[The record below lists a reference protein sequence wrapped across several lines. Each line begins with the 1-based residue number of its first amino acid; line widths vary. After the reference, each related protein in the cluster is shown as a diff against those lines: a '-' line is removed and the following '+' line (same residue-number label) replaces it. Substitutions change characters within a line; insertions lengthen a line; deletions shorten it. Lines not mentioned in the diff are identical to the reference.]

1 MTEPLKQGDK
11 VAIVSTARKISSEE
25 LSAAIGIIE
34 GWGLKVELGETIGS
48 VDNQYGGSDVL
59 RAKDFQAMLDR
70 PDIRAVFCARGGYGT
85 VRIIDKLNFTEFMKQ
100 SKWIIGYSDITV
112 LHSHIHRHVGVPTLH
127 ANMPITYPADGSE
140 NESTRSI
147 WRALSG
153 QSLSYDWSPAEF
165 NRMGEAEGLLV
176 GGNLSVLNSLLG
188 SRSDIDTDGKILFIE
203 DLDEYLYHIDRMMIN
218 FRRSGKLSKLKG
230 LIVGGMS
237 DMNDNEIPFGKNA
250 LEIIHEHVRK
260 YEYPVA
266 FGFPAG
272 HIDDNRALIMGSS
285 VSLNISDDICQ
296 LNFSG
301 N

>member
-25 LSAAIGIIE
+25 LSTATSIIE
-34 GWGLKVELGETIGS
+34 GWGLKVEFGETIDA
-48 VDNQYGGSDVL
+48 VDGQYGGPDDL
-59 RAKDFQAMLDR
+59 RARDMQNMLDR
-70 PDIRAVFCARGGYGT
+70 PDIRAIFCARGGYGT
-85 VRIIDKLNFTEFMKQ
+85 VRIIDKLDFTSFMKQ

-112 LHSHIHRHVGVPTLH
+112 LHSHIHRHFGVPTLH
-127 ANMPITYPADGSE
+127 ANMPITYPTDGAE

-153 QSLSYDWSPAEF
+153 QRLSYEWPSSEF
-165 NRMGEAEGLLV
+165 NRKGEAEGLLV
-176 GGNLSVLNSLLG
+176 GGNLSVLNSLLC

-218 FRRSGKLSKLKG
+218 FRRSEKLSGLKG

-237 DMNDNEIPFGKNA
+237 NMNDNEIPFGKNA
-250 LEIIHEHVRK
+250 LEIINEHVCK
-260 YEYPVA
+260 YDYPVA
-266 FGFPAG
+266 YGFPAG

-285 VSLNISDDICQ
+285 VSLNVSDDICQ
-296 LNFSG
+296 LNFS
-301 N
+301 

>member
-1 MTEPLKQGDK
+1 
-11 VAIVSTARKISSEE
+11 
-25 LSAAIGIIE
+25 
-34 GWGLKVELGETIGS
+34 
-48 VDNQYGGSDVL
+48 
-59 RAKDFQAMLDR
+59 
-70 PDIRAVFCARGGYGT
+70 
-85 VRIIDKLNFTEFMKQ
+85 
-100 SKWIIGYSDITV
+100 
-112 LHSHIHRHVGVPTLH
+112 
-127 ANMPITYPADGSE
+127 
-140 NESTRSI
+140 
-147 WRALSG
+147 
-153 QSLSYDWSPAEF
+153 
-165 NRMGEAEGLLV
+165 
-176 GGNLSVLNSLLG
+176 
-188 SRSDIDTDGKILFIE
+188 
-203 DLDEYLYHIDRMMIN
+203 MIN

-285 VSLNISDDICQ
+285 VSLNVTDDICQ